1 MLATLWA
8 IIAMLAGD
16 APRTLE
22 LSCQAWGDLPE
33 TNLVW
38 RSVVTRNLGNVHLL
52 TGQAAAAHQA
62 LTEAMR
68 MSQRADNI
76 YMTMVIM
83 YELAELQIVRGRLHH
98 AAQICH
104 DALQLAAERGT
115 PGLAMPGALHV
126 GLAEVLREWND
137 LEAGRREAL
146 AGIEYGQQGRS
157 LGVQVCGYTRLGML
171 AQARGDAKGA
181 AQAFQKAVQL
191 ASTRRRTSF
200 LPHHDV
206 QARLWWRQGD
216 VDAAWRWTQ
225 ARGLSADD
233 ELSYMNETAHLTL
246 ARVLLAQNRLD
257 EAVRLLTRLR
267 SAAEAAGRMG
277 RVIEILAVLALAL
290 QARGETGQALAVL
303 EQALALAEPEGY
315 VRVFVDEGEAMRE
328 VIRHWGL
335 EIRRQK
341 RNGGEAKLNRL
352 LVYADKL
359 LAAFPDRTPQLPI
372 TNYQSP
378 TSTLQSLPL
387 LEPLSERE
395 IEILRFI
402 AAGMSNQEIAQRL
415 VVALSTIQWHIKNVY
430 GKLNVHSR
438 TQAVARAREL
448 GLLT

>member
-1 MLATLWA
+1 V
-8 IIAMLAGD
+8 
-16 APRTLE
+16 E
-22 LSCQAWGDLPE
+22 
-33 TNLVW
+33 
-38 RSVVTRNLGNVHLL
+38 
-52 TGQAAAAHQA
+52 
-62 LTEAMR
+62 
-68 MSQRADNI
+68 
-76 YMTMVIM
+76 
-83 YELAELQIVRGRLHH
+83 
-98 AAQICH
+98 
-104 DALQLAAERGT
+104 
-115 PGLAMPGALHV
+115 
-126 GLAEVLREWND
+126 
-137 LEAGRREAL
+137 
-146 AGIEYGQQGRS
+146 
-157 LGVQVCGYTRLGML
+157 
-171 AQARGDAKGA
+171 
-181 AQAFQKAVQL
+181 
-191 ASTRRRTSF
+191 
-200 LPHHDV
+200 
-206 QARLWWRQGD
+206 
-216 VDAAWRWTQ
+216 AAWRWTQ

-328 VIRHWGL
+328 VIRQWGL

-359 LAAFPDRTPQLPI
+359 LAAFPDRTPQ
-372 TNYQSP
+372 SP
-378 TSTLQSLPL
+378 TSTPQSLPL